1 MRLPACPHIRPR
13 VATNN
18 AMAFK
23 RRDFL
28 KLSAAGAATALLT
41 GCANNI
47 CKPANV
53 FLNQKSHGQKSLGRV
68 VVIGG
73 GYAGSSVAKYLR
85 LWSAGAIEVVVI
97 EPNSYFISC
106 PLSNLV
112 LGGSKHI
119 EDLTFTYDA
128 LKENHGIQWVQD
140 TVTAINPQTRKVT
153 MMRGDLTYDRLIIA
167 PGVDFIY
174 GQLPMLQS
182 AEAQMQIPHAWKA
195 GVQTVNLQR
204 QLQVMPDDGVFV
216 MSVPPSPYR
225 CPPGPYERASQVA
238 FYFKNNKP
246 RAKVVVLD
254 ANPGITSK
262 KALFTKAWSD
272 MYPGMIDYRPN
283 SKVVDVDVAKRTVK
297 TEFETISADVL
308 NIIPPQRAGKPAQ
321 MVDILNNDERWCEV
335 DFVTYESRV
344 IPNIHVIGDS
354 VFSAGPPKSA
364 HIAVSQAKV
373 CASAV
378 VALMSHGAPDP
389 LPVFANTCYSF
400 VSDKMAM
407 HVAHIYRYDPAKKIM
422 LPAEGNGLSDR
433 PSEEE
438 GDYAEAWAHNIWSD
452 TLT

>member
-1 MRLPACPHIRPR
+1 MTFR
-13 VATNN
+13 
-18 AMAFK
+18 

-28 KLSAAGAATALLT
+28 KFSAVAAATSLLA
-41 GCANNI
+41 GCAGS
-47 CKPANV
+47 A
-53 FLNQKSHGQKSLGRV
+53 LSTHTAMQKLGGRKSLGRV

-85 LWSAGAIEVVVI
+85 LWSKGAIEVVVI
-97 EPNSYFISC
+97 EPNPYFISC

-128 LKENHGIQWVQD
+128 LKANHGIQWVQD
-140 TVTAINPQTRKVT
+140 TVTAIDPKSHKVT
-153 MMRGDLTYDRLIIA
+153 MTRGDLSYDRLVVA

-174 GQLPMLQS
+174 DQLPALQS
-182 AEAQMQIPHAWKA
+182 AEAQQQIPHAWKA
-195 GVQTVNLQR
+195 GPQTTNLR
-204 QLQVMPDDGVFV
+204 KQLQAMPDDGVFV
-216 MSVPPSPYR
+216 MSIPAAPYR

-238 FYFKNNKP
+238 FYFNHSKP
-246 RAKVVVLD
+246 RAKVIVLD
-254 ANPGITSK
+254 ANPDITSK

-272 MYPGMIDYRPN
+272 LYPGMIDYRPN
-283 SKVVDVDVAKRTVK
+283 SRIVDVDVAKRIVK
-297 TEFETISADVL
+297 TEFESVGADVL
-308 NIIPPQRAGKPAQ
+308 NVIPPQRAGKPAQ
-321 MVDILNNDERWCEV
+321 LLDMLNMDKRWCGV
-335 DFVTYESRV
+335 DFVTYQSQV
-344 IPNIHVIGDS
+344 MPGVHVIGDS

-373 CASAV
+373 CASAI
-378 VALMSHGAPDP
+378 VAIMNNAPPDP
-389 LPVFANTCYSF
+389 APVFANTCYSF

-438 GDYAEAWAHNIWSD
+438 GEYAEAWARNIWSD